1 MYWGARRER
10 QRDMALFLGRY
21 GAFRFFGAPQFA
33 LKTLAIPDVR
43 SLGALSISIALGNS
57 SNR

>member
-10 QRDMALFLGRY
+10 QCDMASFLERY
-21 GAFRFFGAPQFA
+21 GAFRFFEAPQFA
-33 LKTLAIPDVR
+33 LKTFAIPDIR